1 LLVAHPAQT
10 ASGSVTSPTATRNSQ
25 LATDNL
31 PLSTTIRRTT
41 SVVRSPRVRVLE
53 GTFDTPPATEI
64 THEWHVEMDLPEQWA
79 IGLIVGGSGTGKTT
93 LATELFG
100 DCLVGGRGEDGAERP
115 MWTWPR
121 DRSILDGFPKPLG
134 CDEIFG
140 LLSSVGFS
148 SQRHWVKPFH
158 VLSNGQ
164 QFRVNVAR
172 TLAEMTGRAAIDEFG
187 SFVQQEVRQICAA
200 AAAKAVRRRGQQLVA
215 ITCHADAIDWF
226 DPDWV
231 LEVLD
236 GGVTRFTRAE
246 EQANAQRLTEEGA
259 DAPRGAVQPARRGR
273 PPIELEVVRTTP
285 AAWERF
291 SENHYLSAD
300 CHRGAKC
307 FLGLVRGAPAAFT
320 AVLPF
325 PHAVRPG
332 WREHRTVCLPDFQGV
347 GIGNAMSE
355 MVASLFAATGKPYF
369 SATSHPAM
377 IRHRMRSPL
386 WRTTRKPS
394 FTSRN
399 GTTRTRAVGMAA
411 TTSSDRL
418 TAGFEF
424 VGPPRPD
431 EARTLGVV

>member
-1 LLVAHPAQT
+1 MP
-10 ASGSVTSPTATRNSQ
+10 
-25 LATDNL
+25 LA
-31 PLSTTIRRTT
+31 TTIRRTT

-53 GTFDTPPATEI
+53 GTFDTPPATET
-64 THEWHVEMDLPEQWA
+64 THEWHVSLDLPAAWNV
-79 IGLIVGGSGTGKTT
+79 GLIVGGSGTGKTT
-93 LATELFG
+93 IATELFG
-100 DCLVGGRGEDGAERP
+100 DCLVGGKNDDGSERP

-134 CDEIFG
+134 GDEIFG

-164 QFRVNVAR
+164 QFRVNLAR
-172 TLAEMTGRAAIDEFG
+172 TLAEMKERAAIDEFG
-187 SFVQQEVRQICAA
+187 SFVHAEVRQICAA

-215 ITCHADAIDWF
+215 ITCHADSVDWF

-236 GGVTRFTRAE
+236 GGVTRFRRAD
-246 EQANAQRLTEEGA
+246 QPAAGA
-259 DAPRGAVQPARRGR
+259 DAPRGSVQPARRGR
-273 PPIELEVVRTTP
+273 PPIELEIVRTTP

-291 SENHYLSAD
+291 ADHHYLDGS

-307 FLGLVRGAPAAFT
+307 FLGLVRGTPAAFT

-325 PHAVRPG
+325 PHAQKPG

-355 MVASLFAATGKPYF
+355 AVASLFVATGRPYY
-369 SATSHPAM
+369 STTGHPAM
-377 IRHRMRSPL
+377 IRHRRRRAHLWRLHRSPSL
-386 WRTTRKPS
+386 GRPHEGRSPGM
-394 FTSRN
+394 N
-399 GTTRTRAVGMAA
+399 MAA
-411 TTSSDRL
+411 TGALTRI
-418 TAGFEF
+418 TAGFEY
-424 VGPPRPD
+424 VGTPRRD
-431 EARTLGVV
+431 DARRLGVV